1 LAGLEKIKDK
11 TLEYFSTLEQ
21 IEENKLLLEDEEL
34 GELAKEELKTLEYM
48 YKKEQEEETDNRGG
62 GEEGRYDR

>member
-1 LAGLEKIKDK
+1 MKEMQSVSKVI
-11 TLEYFSTLEQ
+11 
-21 IEENKLLLEDEEL
+21 
-34 GELAKEELKTLEYM
+34 EELKTLEYM